1 MYEITKFN
9 PCKEALKFRANYP
22 DFKSAWKACPRGD
35 WMLWIAQKVEVDL
48 LILTTAKATCANTV
62 RHLMKDKRSKTA
74 IKVALAF
81 GKGKAGRVELDK
93 AADAASAA
101 YAADAAAY
109 AAYAA
114 AYAAY
119 AASAAAYAA
128 YAADADATA
137 YASAAASAADAADAD
152 VADVAKKENQLKT
165 ANICRRILTK
175 EVFKKLNIK

>member
-1 MYEITKFN
+1 MLEIEQYN
-9 PCKEALKFRANYP
+9 PCNDGLKFRKQYT

-35 WMLWIAQKVEVDL
+35 WMLWAAQRVGVDL
-48 LILTTAKATCANTV
+48 LVLTTAKATCANTV

-93 AADAASAA
+93 AADAADAA
-101 YAADAAAY
+101 YAY
-109 AAYAA
+109 ASA
-114 AYAAY
+114 AAY

-137 YASAAASAADAADAD
+137 YASAAASAAYASAAYAADAAD
-152 VADVAKKENQLKT
+152 ADVAKKENQLKT

>member
-62 RHLMKDKRSKTA
+62 KHLMKDKRSKTA

-93 AADAASAA
+93 AADAAYAA
-101 YAADAAAY
+101 YAYDAYDASAADAAAY
-109 AAYAA
+109 AAYADVADA
-114 AYAAY
+114 ADAAAY
-119 AASAAAYAA
+119 AASAYDAY
-128 YAADADATA
+128 D
-137 YASAAASAADAADAD
+137 ASAY
-152 VADVAKKENQLKT
+152 DVAKKENQLKT